1 MTQEEITPKGKS
13 RTPRKRPSTPSPKT
27 GRGAVDKPANKKL
40 LFHMTITAITG
51 RLNKNNIIINFA
63 VRRPNL
69 KAQCLASERIF
80 TFNFLNSL
88 HSAYRLLVTKVDE
101 TFSFRIKKFI
111 ISRNN

>member
-1 MTQEEITPKGKS
+1 M
-13 RTPRKRPSTPSPKT
+13 KRSVFVLRYLSIFVTIPQIENSLS
-27 GRGAVDKPANKKL
+27 VDKPANKKL

-69 KAQCLASERIF
+69 KAQCLASEQIF

>member
-1 MTQEEITPKGKS
+1 M
-13 RTPRKRPSTPSPKT
+13 KRSVFVLRYLSIFVTIPQIENSLS
-27 GRGAVDKPANKKL
+27 VDKPANKKL
-40 LFHMTITAITG
+40 YFHMTITALTG
-51 RLNKNNIIINFA
+51 RLNNNNIIINFA

>member
-1 MTQEEITPKGKS
+1 M
-13 RTPRKRPSTPSPKT
+13 KRSVFVLRYLSIFVTIPQIENSLS
-27 GRGAVDKPANKKL
+27 VDKPANKKL

>member
-1 MTQEEITPKGKS
+1 M
-13 RTPRKRPSTPSPKT
+13 KRSVFVLRYLSIFVTIPQIENSLS
-27 GRGAVDKPANKKL
+27 VDKPANKKL

-80 TFNFLNSL
+80 TFNFLNSS